1 MFKELGWFFRKEWFK
16 YLLVL
21 IFTVIYTVAL
31 TITPKIIGEVV
42 NEIANTTLT
51 KDYAIQ
57 TFALMIGIS
66 IIIYISVV
74 IRGRIL
80 GALAHR
86 LFYQLRLKFL
96 KSIFIQDGDFFE
108 EYHSGDLISRATGD
122 TDRISRVATH
132 FLFQLVDTII
142 SLVVAFIAMFSLNIK
157 LTLYSII
164 PLPIILFIVLYL
176 RPKIMK
182 NWREVR
188 NHVSNLNDLVME
200 SVTHVKLVR
209 GFVKEKEDEM
219 KLGEKAETVYKTA
232 RKSVLMQ
239 SVFMPA
245 FRMVTLI
252 SQGIALGLG
261 AYLIMTQSNFTV
273 GNLVSF
279 NLYLGM
285 FANPLFRLGNQITFI
300 SQSKVSFERV
310 GVVLN
315 AIPTIQ
321 DIENA
326 IELEGIDKITFKDL
340 SFKYPFDEDYI
351 IKDINLTIERGKTL
365 GVVGKTGSGK
375 TTLLR
380 QLLRMY
386 VFDKGNILINN
397 QPISVYK
404 KESIR
409 KHIAYVPQEHILF
422 SRTVLENLE
431 LGISE
436 DTDLTIEE
444 AVKMADFEKDLAY
457 LTDGINTLVG
467 EFGVT
472 LSGGQKQ
479 RLSIA
484 RAFLKNSDVLILDDS
499 LSAVDGV
506 TEANIIRSL
515 KEYRKDKTNIISSH
529 RLSAI
534 EHADEIIVLEKGRI
548 VERGTHEELL
558 KNKKWY
564 YEQYLIQQMEEENAK
579 EQEAVQ
585 Y

>member
-1 MFKELGWFFRKEWFK
+1 MFKELGWFFKKEWFK

-21 IFTVIYTVAL
+21 IFTITYTIVL
-31 TITPKIIGEVV
+31 TIPPKIIGEIV
-42 NEIANTTLT
+42 NEITNASLT
-51 KDYAIQ
+51 KDYAIKMVVIMVIV
-57 TFALMIGIS
+57 ALF
-66 IIIYISVV
+66 IYLAIV

-80 GALAHR
+80 GALTHR
-86 LFYQLRLKFL
+86 LFYQLRHKFL
-96 KSIFIQDGDFFE
+96 NSIFLQDGDFFE

-132 FLFQLVDTII
+132 FLFQLVDIII
-142 SLVVAFIAMFSLNIK
+142 SLIVAFISMISLNGK

-176 RPKIMK
+176 RPKIMA

-188 NHVSNLNDLVME
+188 GHISNLNDLVME

-209 GFVKEKEDEM
+209 GFVKEKDDEK
-219 KLGEKAETVYKTA
+219 KLGNKADTVYKIS

-239 SVFMPA
+239 SIFIPA

-252 SQGIALGLG
+252 SQGIALGYG
-261 AYLIMTQSNFTV
+261 SYLIMHSQDFTV

-279 NLYLGM
+279 NLYLSM
-285 FANPLFRLGNQITFI
+285 FAYPLFRLGNQITFI

-310 GVVLN
+310 GLVLH
-315 AIPTIQ
+315 ATPTIQ
-321 DIENA
+321 DIEGA
-326 IELEGIDKITFKDL
+326 VELEAIDSITFKDL
-340 SFKYPFDEDYI
+340 SFKYPNDNDYI
-351 IKDINLTIERGKTL
+351 LKDINITIKRGKTL

-386 VFDKGNILINN
+386 EFDKGNILIND
-397 QPISVYK
+397 QSISAYT

-422 SRTVLENLE
+422 SRTVLENLQ
-431 LGISE
+431 LGLSE

-444 AVKMADFEKDLAY
+444 AVKMADFEKDIAN
-457 LTDGINTLVG
+457 LTDGYDTLVG

-484 RAFLKNSDVLILDDS
+484 RAFLKNSDVLIMDDS

-506 TEANIIRSL
+506 TEANIIKSL

-548 VERGTHEELL
+548 VERGTHQELL
-558 KNKKWY
+558 ANKKWY
-564 YEQYLIQQMEEENAK
+564 YEQYLNQQMEDKNAQEREEI
-579 EQEAVQ
+579 
-585 Y
+585 

>member
-1 MFKELGWFFRKEWFK
+1 MFKELRWFFRKHWVK

-21 IFTVIYTVAL
+21 VFTIINTLAL
-31 TITPKIIGEVV
+31 TITPRIIGEVV
-42 NEIANTTLT
+42 NEIANTSLT
-51 KDYAIQ
+51 KDYAIR
-57 TFALMIGIS
+57 TFIFMIGIAFV
-66 IIIYISVV
+66 IYLSAVLKQL
-74 IRGRIL
+74 IL
-80 GALAHR
+80 GDLGHK
-86 LFYQLRLKFL
+86 LFYELKDRFIR
-96 KSIFIQDGDFFE
+96 SIFKQDGDFFE

-122 TDRISRVATH
+122 TNRISRVATH
-132 FLFQLVDTII
+132 LLFNTIDTIVTLI
-142 SLVVAFIAMFSLNIK
+142 IAFIAMFGLHTK

-164 PLPIILFIVLYL
+164 PLPLILVIVMWL
-176 RPKIMK
+176 RPKIMR
-182 NWREVR
+182 NWRAVRQEVS
-188 NHVSNLNDLVME
+188 HLNDLVME

-209 GFVKEKEDEM
+209 GFVKEKEDEA
-219 KLGEKAETVYKTA
+219 KLSEKADLVYKTA

-239 SVFMPA
+239 SVFMPS

-261 AYLIMTQSNFTV
+261 AYLIMTQGGFSV

-285 FANPLFRLGNQITFI
+285 FAGPLFRLGNQITFL

-310 GVVLN
+310 GAVLN
-315 AIPTIQ
+315 AEPTIQ
-321 DIENA
+321 DIDGAKELIEIEN
-326 IELEGIDKITFKDL
+326 ITFKDL
-340 SFKYPFDEDYI
+340 SFKYPLDDDYI
-351 IKDINLTIERGKTL
+351 IQDINISIDRGKTL

-380 QLLRMY
+380 QLLRTY
-386 VFDKGNILINN
+386 VIDKGNILINN
-397 QPISVYK
+397 QPIGVYK

-409 KHIAYVPQEHILF
+409 KHISYVPQEHILF
-422 SRTVLENLE
+422 SRTVRENLL
-431 LGISE
+431 LGAGE
-436 DTDLTIEE
+436 QTDLTIDE
-444 AVKMADFEKDLAY
+444 AVEIADFKKDLEY
-457 LTDGINTLVG
+457 LTDGLETIVG
-467 EFGVT
+467 ESGVT

-506 TEANIIRSL
+506 TEANIIKSL
-515 KEYRKDKTNIISSH
+515 KEYRKGKTNIISSH

-558 KNKKWY
+558 ANKKWY
-564 YEQYLIQQMEEENAK
+564 YEQYVIQQMEAEDE
-579 EQEAVQ
+579 
-585 Y
+585 

>member
-1 MFKELGWFFRKEWFK
+1 MFKELGWFFKKEWPK

-21 IFTVIYTVAL
+21 AFSLIYTVAL

-42 NEIANTTLT
+42 THISNTNLT
-51 KDYAIQ
+51 KDYAISV
-57 TFALMIGIS
+57 FILLIVIAFV
-66 IIIYISVV
+66 IYISAAIKNRV
-74 IRGRIL
+74 L
-80 GALAHR
+80 GGINHN
-86 LFYQLRLKFL
+86 LFYQLKDKFIR
-96 KSIFIQDGDFFE
+96 SIFKQDGDFFE

-122 TDRISRVATH
+122 TNMIARVATH
-132 FLFQLVDTII
+132 LLFNTIDTIVTLI
-142 SLVVAFIAMFSLNIK
+142 VAFIAMFSLNPE

-164 PLPIILFIVLYL
+164 PLPIIFIIVMYL
-176 RPKIMK
+176 RPKIMR
-182 NWREVR
+182 NWKEVR
-188 NHVSNLNDLVME
+188 KEVSHLNDLVME

-209 GFVKEKEDEM
+209 GFVKEEEDKE
-219 KLGEKAETVYKTA
+219 KLSAKADLVYKTA

-239 SVFMPA
+239 SVFMPS

-261 AYLIMTQSNFTV
+261 AYFIMTQNNFTV

-285 FANPLFRLGNQITFI
+285 FAGPLFRLGNQITVI
-300 SQSKVSFERV
+300 SQSRVSFERV
-310 GVVLN
+310 NVVLN
-315 AIPTIQ
+315 AVPTIK
-321 DIENA
+321 DVHNA
-326 IELEGIDKITFKDL
+326 LELEKVDSIVFHDL
-340 SFKYPFDEDYI
+340 SFRYPMDEEYT

-386 VFDKGNILINN
+386 VIDKGNIIINRR
-397 QPISVYK
+397 PINLYRKLSV
-404 KESIR
+404 R
-409 KHIAYVPQEHILF
+409 KNISYVPQEHILF

-431 LGISE
+431 LGLS
-436 DTDLTIEE
+436 DQTNVTIDE
-444 AVKMADFEKDLAY
+444 AVTMADFEKDLVY
-457 LTDGINTLVG
+457 LTDGLETIVG
-467 EFGVT
+467 ESGVT

-506 TEANIIRSL
+506 TEANIIKSL
-515 KEYRKDKTNIISSH
+515 KDYRKGKTNIISSH

-548 VERGTHEELL
+548 VERGTHAELL
-558 KNKKWY
+558 DNKKWY
-564 YEQYLIQQMEEENAK
+564 YEQYLVQQMEDKDE
-579 EQEAVQ
+579 
-585 Y
+585 